1 MKENVLW
8 DTRDILEILPHRFPF
23 LLVDKVLE
31 FEPDKRVLAIKCVT
45 ANEPFFTGHFPGNP
59 VMPGVLI
66 LEAMAQSS
74 AIMALKSPNG
84 MDPGKNIFIV
94 GAKEVKFKKTVVPGD
109 CLRIETEFI
118 KKKGPLW
125 ICASTVTVDGALAAS
140 AVLSAMEVEG

>member
-1 MKENVLW
+1 MSENVLW
-8 DTRDILEILPHRFPF
+8 DTKDILDILPHRYPF

-31 FEPDKRVLAIKCVT
+31 FEPDKRVLAIKGVT
-45 ANEPFFTGHFPGNP
+45 ANEPFFPGHFPGNP

-94 GAKEVKFKKTVVPGD
+94 GAKDVKFKKKVVPG
-109 CLRIETEFI
+109 
-118 KKKGPLW
+118 
-125 ICASTVTVDGALAAS
+125 
-140 AVLSAMEVEG
+140 